1 LRDSLSKSSQGPN
14 FGNALSQQATGPRAA
29 FFITVN
35 VLMAVDADGHHTVPE
50 LLEPIN
56 ISCLRPSLYK
66 PIIDIHAFFGLTQ
79 NDFYLQ

>member
-1 LRDSLSKSSQGPN
+1 
-14 FGNALSQQATGPRAA
+14 
-29 FFITVN
+29 
-35 VLMAVDADGHHTVPE
+35 MAVDADGHHTVPE